1 VVAVIGDST
10 FLHTGVN
17 SLMEMAYNQAPATVV
32 ILDNRITAMTGRQE
46 NPTSGYTLSGRPAPE
61 VDLAALCRVLGIRH
75 VQVVDPNDLAATRR
89 VLEEEMARPE
99 PSVVITNRPCCL
111 IKDAARFTPGPAL
124 AIDQE
129 RCTGCRACLRL
140 GCPAIEWQPAVDG
153 KKGKARIDP
162 LLCNGC
168 TVCRQLCKFDAIN

>member
-1 VVAVIGDST
+1 
-10 FLHTGVN
+10 
-17 SLMEMAYNQAPATVV
+17 
-32 ILDNRITAMTGRQE
+32 MTGRQE
-46 NPTSGYTLSGRPAPE
+46 NPTSGYTLSGKPATE

-75 VQVVDPNDLAATRR
+75 VQVVDPNDLAATRQ
-89 VLEEEMARPE
+89 VLAEEMARPE
-99 PSVVITNRPCCL
+99 PSVIITNRPCCL
-111 IKDAARFTPGPAL
+111 IKDVERFNPGPVL

-140 GCPAIEWQPAVDG
+140 GCPAIEWQPAPDG

-168 TVCRQLCKFDAIN
+168 TVCQQLCKFDAIN